1 MSFSREDYLGLVA
14 GEAEELARAQG
25 WQVRRLRPGQLATMD
40 FRDDRL
46 TLVVDDSDL
55 VTDVSLG

>member
-25 WQVRRLRPGQLATMD
+25 WTVRRLRPGQMATMD
-40 FRDDRL
+40 FRDDRVNL
-46 TLVVDDSDL
+46 HVDESDI
-55 VTDVSLG
+55 VTDATLG

>member
-1 MSFSREDYLGLVA
+1 MSFSRDDYLGLAA

-25 WQVRRLRPGQLATMD
+25 WQVRRLRPGHMATMD

-46 TLVVDDSDL
+46 NLLLDESDI
-55 VTDVSLG
+55 VTDVTLG